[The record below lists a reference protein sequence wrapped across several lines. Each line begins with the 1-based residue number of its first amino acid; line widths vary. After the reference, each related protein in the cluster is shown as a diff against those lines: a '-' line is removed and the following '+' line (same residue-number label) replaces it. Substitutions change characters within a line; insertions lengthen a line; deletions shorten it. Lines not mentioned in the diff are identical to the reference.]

1 MYFPDFWKWLFT
13 IGFLISIGFLI
24 LSLFKTIASLSE
36 GSISLSAATFPSLI
50 SFLSVVY
57 IFAFYPF
64 WVVSNYEIYCYI
76 KSFFTADYE
85 MYLRRKATEEGFLL
99 ENPTDPTMRDAV
111 ITKRILIQKL
121 RGHLLRTVLP
131 SGLYCEPGS
140 AGKGPSKLMI
150 EEYLKRLSL
159 QDMSIKN
166 SLTNKVFYQWR
177 NTTHRVFSLLCR
189 ERSLID
195 KLVSRLEVDTVLDY
209 SFNDLRDKLTP
220 ILMFYER
227 SRVGNDR
234 FRSRKDVNDIL
245 GLPIGE
251 RDPRNETA
259 LVGTNAFTL
268 RTSSYDTGDVPSR
281 PSDLSDPRM
290 YGGPGSSFGMPPQI
304 LGRQA
309 IISPSALSAL
319 PTQTNELNVLEW
331 ISNRAIPRIN
341 VATRGG
347 NDER

>member
-13 IGFLISIGFLI
+13 FGFLLAIGFLIM
-24 LSLFKTIASLSE
+24 SLFKTVASLSA
-36 GSISLSAATFPSLI
+36 GSAVISEITVPSI
-50 SFLSVVY
+50 IPFLSVVY

-64 WVVSNYEIYCYI
+64 WMVSNYEIYCYVR
-76 KSFFTADYE
+76 SFFLADYE

-99 ENPTDPTMRDAV
+99 ENPTDPTMRDTV
-111 ITKRILIQKL
+111 IHKRILIQKL
-121 RGHLLRTVLP
+121 RGHLIRTVLP
-131 SGLYCEPGS
+131 SGLYCEPGV
-140 AGKGPSKLMI
+140 AGKGPTKLMV
-150 EEYLKRLSL
+150 EEYLKRLAL
-159 QDMSIKN
+159 QDVTVKN
-166 SLTNKVFYQWR
+166 SLTNDLFYQWR
-177 NTTHRVFSLLCR
+177 DTTHRVFTLLCR

-195 KLVSRLEVDTVLDY
+195 KLVNRLEVDTQLDY
-209 SFNDLRDKLTP
+209 SFNDLRDKLAP

-245 GLPIGE
+245 GLPLGE

-259 LVGTNAFTL
+259 LVGINAFTL

-281 PSDLSDPRM
+281 PSDLSDPRT
-290 YGGPGSSFGMPPQI
+290 YGGGESTFGMPPQV

-309 IISPSALSAL
+309 IPSPSSLTAL

-341 VATRGG
+341 VSTRGG